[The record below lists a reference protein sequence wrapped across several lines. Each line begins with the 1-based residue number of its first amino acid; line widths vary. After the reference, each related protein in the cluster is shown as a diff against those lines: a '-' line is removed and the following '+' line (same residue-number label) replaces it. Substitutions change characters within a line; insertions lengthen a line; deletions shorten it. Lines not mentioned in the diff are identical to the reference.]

1 MSIYYHKA
9 MTYAMNNYIFS
20 FKNVQIITRHPVKTL
35 HRIKSLKNTI
45 KLLFWA
51 NILPQFKCE
60 IQFS

>member
-1 MSIYYHKA
+1 

-45 KLLFWA
+45 KLLFLA